1 MVEEDGVGE
10 DHDRQHKVKGDEI
23 GVELEQHDETAEHDL
38 SCDAGDQP
46 STEQGEVP
54 AGRSRNAATA
64 RAATE
69 TKVTATLTSRFA
81 NSTIG
86 WNEDTA
92 VRWCW

>member
-1 MVEEDGVGE
+1 MPATNPIPSRVRSRRGGV
-10 DHDRQHKVKGDEI
+10 
-23 GVELEQHDETAEHDL
+23 
-38 SCDAGDQP
+38 
-46 STEQGEVP
+46 
-54 AGRSRNAATA
+54 RNAATA

-69 TKVTATLTSRFA
+69 TKVTATLTSRLA